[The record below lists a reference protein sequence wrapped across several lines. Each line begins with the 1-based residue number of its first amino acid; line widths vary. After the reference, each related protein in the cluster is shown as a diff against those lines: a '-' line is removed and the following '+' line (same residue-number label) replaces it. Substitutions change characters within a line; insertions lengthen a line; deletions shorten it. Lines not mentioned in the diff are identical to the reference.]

1 MSFYLCIS
9 FEDDRIF
16 FVSVCKDDAN
26 EDGTESDNEV
36 DDESL
41 MATLQSANASEESGS
56 CVESRNK
63 DFLCSKL

>member
-1 MSFYLCIS
+1 MSVY
-9 FEDDRIF
+9 
-16 FVSVCKDDAN
+16 KGDAN
-26 EDGTESDNEV
+26 ENGTESENEV

-41 MATLQSANASEESGS
+41 MATLQSANASEEAGS